1 MQKFFSASRPE
12 QEEGC
17 KMTRVKRVTL
27 ALVQAMDVV
36 LQGCVGAPASVSK
49 EFGHH
54 LKHSLSFCHISLH
67 LEVLR

>member
-1 MQKFFSASRPE
+1 
-12 QEEGC
+12 
-17 KMTRVKRVTL
+17 MTRVKRVTL

-54 LKHSLSFCHISLH
+54 LKHSLLSFCHISLH

>member
-1 MQKFFSASRPE
+1 
-12 QEEGC
+12 
-17 KMTRVKRVTL
+17 MTRVKRVTL

-36 LQGCVGAPASVSK
+36 LQGCVGAPASVCK

-54 LKHSLSFCHISLH
+54 LKHSLLSFCHISLH